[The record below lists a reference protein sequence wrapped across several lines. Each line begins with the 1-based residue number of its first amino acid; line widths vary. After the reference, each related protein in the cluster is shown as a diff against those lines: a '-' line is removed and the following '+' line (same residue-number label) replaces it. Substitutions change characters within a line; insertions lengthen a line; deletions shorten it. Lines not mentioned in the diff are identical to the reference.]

1 MEQQE
6 KRADQRGKDE
16 EEGKQGV
23 ISLYVENLPESLNW
37 KGLWFAFARHGEVV
51 NVYIARKRSIGG
63 KRFGFVRMENMG
75 DANRAIQ
82 RLNGFTLYGSRLVV
96 KIARDKHCWKRNT
109 AGRSLSPEPKQTW
122 NGKDDD
128 VVVKKMIAKGS
139 AEDATGNGIL
149 KRITGHVE
157 NEDLWKLRRCLVG
170 VMDTV
175 CSVSSIHNRLLKWGL
190 GDINV
195 QRLGA
200 KR

>member
-1 MEQQE
+1 MEKQE
-6 KRADQRGKDE
+6 KRADRRGND

-23 ISLYVENLPESLNW
+23 ISLFVENLPESLHW
-37 KGLWFAFARHGEVV
+37 KGLWFAFARYGEVV
-51 NVYIARKRSIGG
+51 NVYIARKRSRGG

-82 RLNGFTLYGSRLVV
+82 RLNGFVLYGSRLVV
-96 KIARDKHCWKRNT
+96 KIARDTQGWKRST
-109 AGRSLSPEPKQTW
+109 AGRSQSFEPKQTR
-122 NGKDDD
+122 NGKNVDA
-128 VVVKKMIAKGS
+128 VVQKMVAKGS
-139 AEDATGNGIL
+139 AEEDTGNGKL

-175 CSVSSIHNRLLKWGL
+175 CSVSSIHDKLLKWGL

-195 QRLGA
+195 
-200 KR
+200 